1 MNKWLENIKIKIIS
15 KMKTNRK
22 QYEETDASYRE
33 TGYNRYYNKMKKLDE
48 EYEELKKFLNEDKE
62 DDTFK
67 AKYIVENKELLNT
80 IKNVKSKVF
89 YLSKE
94 LPACAEL
101 INLLDMLR
109 DY

>member
-1 MNKWLENIKIKIIS
+1 MNKWLENIKLKIIS
-15 KMKTNRK
+15 KMETNRK
-22 QYEETDASYRE
+22 QYEEADASYKE
-33 TGYNRYYNKMKKLDE
+33 TGYDRYYNKMVKLNK
-48 EYEELKKFLNEDKE
+48 EYEELKEFLNEDKE
-62 DDTFK
+62 DDIYK
-67 AKYIVENKELLNT
+67 AKYIAENKELLNV

-101 INLLDMLR
+101 ISLLDMLR